1 MTDEQDR
8 PQETGSNAGSRSSSE
23 QLTAVAVPPVPEDL
37 PEEVIEDITQRRIR
51 VARIG
56 LIRDYG
62 VYAALLVLIIFNII
76 ATPHF
81 LEAANFRVQL
91 VQVAPVVIVA
101 LGMAM
106 VIGTEGID
114 LSVGAVM
121 ALSGALIPLYLGYGV
136 PVAIVVAMLG
146 GVAAGL
152 FSGVLVAYVGVQ
164 PIVATL
170 ALLVGLRGVA
180 QLMLGGQFRNISSP
194 SFNNLGTGSVLG
206 IPIVVLIA
214 AVLALLV
221 GFLVRRTTFGRRL
234 VAIGGNPA
242 ASRLAGLPVRRTL
255 LTVYVLSGVLA
266 AIAGILLTA
275 YQKAGTPST
284 QGLLMELTA
293 ITAVVVGGTPLTGGR
308 VRVVGTVAGA
318 LLMQLVT
325 ATLIKH
331 NLPESSTQ
339 MVQAAIIVLAVYLQ
353 RDRGGVRR

>member
-1 MTDEQDR
+1 MSAPAVPASLPPEAADTV
-8 PQETGSNAGSRSSSE
+8 SRSR
-23 QLTAVAVPPVPEDL
+23 QH
-37 PEEVIEDITQRRIR
+37 R
-51 VARIG
+51 ARIG
-56 LIRDYG
+56 MIRDYG
-62 VYAALLVLIIFNII
+62 VYAALIVLIIFNII

-81 LEAANFRVQL
+81 LEVGNYRVQL

-121 ALSGALIPLYLGYGV
+121 ALSGSLIPLYLGYGV
-136 PVAIVVAMLG
+136 PVAIIAALLG
-146 GVAAGL
+146 GIASGM
-152 FSGVLVAYVGVQ
+152 FSGVLVAYIGVQ

-170 ALLVGLRGVA
+170 ALLVGLRGIA
-180 QLMLGGQFRNISSP
+180 QLLLGGQFRQISSS
-194 SFNNLGTGSVLG
+194 SFNNLGTGAIAG
-206 IPIVVLIA
+206 IPIVVLV
-214 AVLALLV
+214 AVVVALLV

-255 LTVYVLSGVLA
+255 LTVYVLSGMLA
-266 AIAGILLTA
+266 ALAGILLTA

-308 VRVVGTVAGA
+308 VRVIGTLAGA
-318 LLMQLVT
+318 LLMQLVR

-339 MVQAAIIVLAVYLQ
+339 MVQAAIIILAVYLQ
-353 RDRGGVRR
+353 RDRGGARR